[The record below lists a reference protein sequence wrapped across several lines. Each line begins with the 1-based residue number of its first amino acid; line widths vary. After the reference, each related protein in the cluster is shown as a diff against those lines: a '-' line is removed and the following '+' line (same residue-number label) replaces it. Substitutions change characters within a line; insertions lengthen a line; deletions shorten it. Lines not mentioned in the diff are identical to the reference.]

1 MSKLI
6 GLVGGIAAG
15 KTPITSICASLGA
28 HIINTDSLGHKSYEK
43 YTPAYHKIINEF
55 GTNILCSQDMID
67 RKKLGTIVFNDK
79 KSLSKLNSIVWP
91 CVKDF
96 IKKDIE
102 SHPNR
107 IIIIESALLFES
119 SICDDLDEIWLVDIP
134 REVQINRLLEYRG
147 LNREEALSRIFSQMT
162 AQDMM
167 RLGKNLYPNKTII
180 QFDGNSSMIELQ
192 KKCADHYKTFL

>member
-6 GLVGGIAAG
+6 GLAGGIAAG

-43 YTPAYHKIINEF
+43 YTPAYHKIIKEF

-91 CVKDF
+91 YVKDF
-96 IKKDIE
+96 VKKDIE
-102 SHPNR
+102 SHPNK

-119 SICDDLDEIWLVDIP
+119 SICDDLDEIWLVDVP

-167 RLGKNLYPNKTII
+167 RLSKNLYPSKPII
-180 QFDGNSSMIELQ
+180 QFDGTSSIIELQ
-192 KKCADHYKTFL
+192 KKCVNRYKTFL